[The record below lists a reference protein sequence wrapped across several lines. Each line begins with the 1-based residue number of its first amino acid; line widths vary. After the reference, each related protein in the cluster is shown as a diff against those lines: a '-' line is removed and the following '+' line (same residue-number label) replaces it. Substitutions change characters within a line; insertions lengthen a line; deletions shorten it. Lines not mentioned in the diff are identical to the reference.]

1 METTHRSVPRQKLRR
16 RIRPFTLA
24 SVAAAAVLLAPA
36 VANAQTTIPPL
47 QAIAVTVNLT
57 FATPAGVTGYR
68 VDAICKNVP
77 GTPTGDLTLSIAFG
91 SQGGSGQF
99 LAPLGA
105 TVSCAFRVAV
115 LGNGPRPLAGNA
127 IVVGGVNRAVS
138 FISTLDGVV
147 VDPETVIQTE
157 PIPITAATT
166 VLIGPLPTTT
176 TTTAT
181 TTTATT
187 STVAPTTATTT
198 TTTRS
203 PTTQPTTS
211 TSTTSTLK
219 AATAVVTAVL
229 TAVPTTVR
237 KVVLRRVCVKVRAKR
252 CVAYKTV
259 RV

>member
-47 QAIAVTVNLT
+47 QPIAVTVNLT

-77 GTPTGDLTLSIAFG
+77 GTPTGELNLSIAFG

-115 LGNGPRPLAGNA
+115 LGYGPRPFAGNS

-138 FISTLDGVV
+138 FLSTLDGVA

-157 PIPITAATT
+157 PIPVTGATA
-166 VLIGPLPTTT
+166 VLVGPLPTTT

-181 TTTATT
+181 TTT
-187 STVAPTTATTT
+187 VAPTTATT

-211 TSTTSTLK
+211 TSTTSTSK
-219 AATAVVTAVL
+219 AATVVV

>member
-47 QAIAVTVNLT
+47 QPIAVTVNLT

-115 LGNGPRPLAGNA
+115 LGNGPRPLAGNS

-138 FISTLDGVV
+138 FISTLDGLV

-166 VLIGPLPTTT
+166 VLIGPLPTAT

-187 STVAPTTATTT
+187 TTATTTAPTTTT

-211 TSTTSTLK
+211 TSTTLTSK
-219 AATAVVTAVL
+219 AATVVV

>member
-24 SVAAAAVLLAPA
+24 SVATAAVLLAPA

-47 QAIAVTVNLT
+47 QPIAVTVNLT

-138 FISTLDGVV
+138 FISTLDGLV

-166 VLIGPLPTTT
+166 VLIGPLP
-176 TTTAT
+176 TAT

-211 TSTTSTLK
+211 TSTTLTSK
-219 AATAVVTAVL
+219 AATVVV